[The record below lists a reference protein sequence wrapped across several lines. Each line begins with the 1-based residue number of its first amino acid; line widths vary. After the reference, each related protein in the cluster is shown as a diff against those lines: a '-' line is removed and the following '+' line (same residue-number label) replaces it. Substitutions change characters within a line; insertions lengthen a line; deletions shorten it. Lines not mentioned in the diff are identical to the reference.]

1 LAITKIAAVNLYAFR
16 NSTST
21 ALPYLLGWLS
31 PTNHS
36 QHTLKTQ
43 TVMEQQKSFVSWF
56 RDSSPYIHAHRNKT
70 FIISFGGE
78 AVLADDFDHHVH
90 DFALL
95 SSLGIRLVLVHG
107 IRPQIDQR
115 LNKLKAPFLFHKHL
129 RITNDLALQCVKE
142 AAGLVRVEIEALLS
156 MGLANS
162 PMAGAKIKVASG
174 NFVTAKPIGV
184 IDGIDYCHTGEVRRI
199 DSTAIHQQLDQN
211 NVVLISPIGY
221 SPSGEIFNL
230 SAEQVATAV
239 SIALKAEK
247 LILLTEQSCCSPD
260 NGEQV
265 QQMTTAEAE
274 TFLQQDIPDAVSLPL
289 KAAIQSCQAGVARVH
304 LIDRAY
310 DGALLLELFTRNGIG
325 TLISSMPYE
334 DLRPAILNDIG
345 GILELIKPLEQQGK
359 LTKRSREKIEME
371 IADYIVIERDGLII
385 GCTALYPDEQHQLG
399 VIACLAVH
407 PDYQGSARGSRMLD
421 YVYCKAR
428 QLALKKLFVLST
440 QTMHW
445 FIERGFLSSD
455 INSLPDPLR
464 KLYNPLRNSKI
475 LRKEIE

>member
-1 LAITKIAAVNLYAFR
+1 
-16 NSTST
+16 
-21 ALPYLLGWLS
+21 
-31 PTNHS
+31 
-36 QHTLKTQ
+36 
-43 TVMEQQKSFVSWF
+43 MESQKSFVSWF

-70 FIISFGGE
+70 FVISFGGE

-95 SSLGIRLVLVHG
+95 SSLGVRLVLVHG

-115 LNKLKAPFLFHKHL
+115 LNKLNAPALFHKHL
-129 RITNDLALQCVKE
+129 RITDDLALQCVKE

-162 PMAGAKIKVASG
+162 PMAGSGLKVASG

-199 DSTAIHQQLDQN
+199 DSAAIHQQLDQN
-211 NVVLISPIGY
+211 TVVLISPIGY

-239 SIALKAEK
+239 AIALKAEK
-247 LILLTEQSCCSPD
+247 LILLTEQSCCNPD
-260 NGEQV
+260 NGEPIR
-265 QQMTTAEAE
+265 QMTTAEADA
-274 TFLQQDIPDAVSLPL
+274 FLQQHQDIPDAISLPL
-289 KAAIQSCQAGVARVH
+289 KAAMQSCHSGIARVH
-304 LIDRAY
+304 LINRTH
-310 DGALLLELFTRNGIG
+310 DGALLLELFTRDGIG
-325 TLISSMPYE
+325 TLISSTPYE
-334 DLRPAILNDIG
+334 ELRPATLNDIG
-345 GILELIKPLEQQGK
+345 GILELIKPLEQQGI
-359 LTKRSREKIEME
+359 LAKRSREKIEME

-385 GCTALYPDEQHQLG
+385 GCTALHSNEQGHFG
-399 VIACLAVH
+399 AIACLAVH
-407 PDYQGSARGSRMLD
+407 PDYQGSARGNRMLD
-421 YVYCKAR
+421 YVYRKAG

-455 INSLPDPLR
+455 INSLPEPL
-464 KLYNPLRNSKI
+464 KALYNPQRNSKI
-475 LRKEIE
+475 LCKDIA